1 MSSERD
7 RAKRR
12 TYRRRLKCGRIV
24 LRVEVDEAGL
34 LAALLAA
41 GRISEAEL
49 DNRACLESAAA
60 EILNRMAPK
69 VGHW

>member
-1 MSSERD
+1 
-7 RAKRR
+7 
-12 TYRRRLKCGRIV
+12 V

-34 LAALLAA
+34 LEALLAA

-60 EILNRMAPK
+60 EILIEWRRRW
-69 VGHW
+69 VTGDLGGC